1 MDDPSQ
7 LPKIAEW
14 SVSVGSEPDYVRY
27 VGNVIG
33 SQGFYASARV
43 LWPHFK
49 TRHGC
54 VFIDWKYE
62 EENVDMWHKTL
73 AGQQTEIEKVVNHV
87 HVWDLFDD
95 NKDSRLLIDIAQMM
109 RLCWLCSAK
118 HSLPDRKVEVDL
130 MVDESEYGPTLTLFT
145 RRTA

>member
-1 MDDPSQ
+1 M
-7 LPKIAEW
+7 L
-14 SVSVGSEPDYVRY
+14 
-27 VGNVIG
+27 
-33 SQGFYASARV
+33 
-43 LWPHFK
+43 
-49 TRHGC
+49 
-54 VFIDWKYE
+54 
-62 EENVDMWHKTL
+62 
-73 AGQQTEIEKVVNHV
+73 TEIEKVVNHV

-118 HSLPDRKVEVDL
+118 HSLPDRKVEVEL